1 MGYIYYD
8 YEFKTDEFKKEY
20 LDFLQHIDEE
30 IRLFY
35 SKNASMLQILI
46 TYKKLF
52 GMTPISLRSR
62 SDKEAIEHRN
72 FVLYLLVHFSK
83 EPLTSI
89 KEYFNVSEEFL
100 QILRDDDSLH
110 KIYEEKTKL
119 FFDLHREEYI
129 LNKKAQ
135 IALAEV
141 ISMTLRIECKKK

>member
-1 MGYIYYD
+1 MGYIYHDYD
-8 YEFKTDEFKKEY
+8 FKTDEFKREY
-20 LDFLQHIDEE
+20 LDFLQHVDEE

-35 SKNASMLQILI
+35 RKNVSMLHILL

-83 EPLTSI
+83 EPCTSI
-89 KEYFNVSEEFL
+89 KEYFNVSDEFL
-100 QILRDDDSLH
+100 QNLRDDDSLH
-110 KIYEEKTKL
+110 AIYEEKTKL

-135 IALAEV
+135 IALAEE
-141 ISMTLRIECKKK
+141 ISMAPE

>member
-35 SKNASMLQILI
+35 SKNVSMLHILL

-72 FVLYLLVHFSK
+72 FVLYLIVHFSK

-89 KEYFNVSEEFL
+89 KEYFSVSEEFL
-100 QILRDDDSLH
+100 QSLRDDDSLH
-110 KIYEEKTKL
+110 AVYEEKTKL
-119 FFDLHREEYI
+119 FFDFHREEYR
-129 LNKKAQ
+129 LNRRAK
-135 IALAEV
+135 IALAEI
-141 ISMTLRIECKKK
+141 ISITLK